1 VLPDCRRLLIK
12 GGLLVADNVG
22 FQDADAFNRT
32 ISNDPAWRSIA
43 LFSFLP
49 FHSPEHD
56 GVCLALRQ

>member
-32 ISNDPAWRSIA
+32 ISNDPAWRSNA

-49 FHSPEHD
+49 CHSPEHD
-56 GVCLALRQ
+56 GVCLALHQ